1 MSYSK
6 DVIFQI
12 LTPKV
17 IRKGCLH
24 ACNTDLK
31 TFKLATIVFVV
42 DHTKKNRCIIKEVK
56 EERKAADDIY
66 IIHN

>member
-42 DHTKKNRCIIKEVK
+42 DHTKKKKIGVSS
-56 EERKAADDIY
+56 RKSRKKGRLQI

>member
-42 DHTKKNRCIIKEVK
+42 DHTKKKSMYHQGSQGRKEGC
-56 EERKAADDIY
+56 RSY
-66 IIHN
+66 IHNT

>member
-31 TFKLATIVFVV
+31 TSKLATIVFVV
-42 DHTKKNRCIIKEVK
+42 DHTQKKKKSVYHQGSQGRLQII
-56 EERKAADDIY
+56 Y
-66 IIHN
+66 T

>member
-6 DVIFQI
+6 DAIFQI
-12 LTPKV
+12 LTPKA

-42 DHTKKNRCIIKEVK
+42 DHTKKIGVSS
-56 EERKAADDIY
+56 RKATDHIF
-66 IIHN
+66 IIHK

>member
-12 LTPKV
+12 LTPKA

-42 DHTKKNRCIIKEVK
+42 DHTKKNRCGIIK
-56 EERKAADDIY
+56 EERKATDHIY